1 MIQFFSTIKHLVP
14 KFHAYSDE
22 ERRYNIGATWT
33 GADYLEDYHNL
44 EIRYVHNSERLAL
57 NGLPQPDG
65 SWKYVEPN
73 GNVHVIS
80 AERAKHFMEQ
90 TQAHASVMMGMLDK
104 LQQAGMLDDILDTD
118 AQAA

>member
-1 MIQFFSTIKHLVP
+1 MQIFAAFKHLIP
-14 KFHAYSDE
+14 EFHAFSDE
-22 ERRYNIGATWT
+22 DKRYNIGATWT
-33 GADYLEDYHNL
+33 AADGLKDYHNVEL
-44 EIRYVHNSERLAL
+44 RYVRNSERLAL
-57 NGLPQPDG
+57 QGEPQPDG